1 MKTSSRGNRMRIVP
15 GIAGADIAP
24 TSAVSD
30 VSPKEVSATTASSG
44 SDALQSA
51 VLQPALAALKELP
64 DIDHAKVA
72 MLRDALAKGELPFDA
87 GKLAALIESYHR
99 AGTAG
104 RDVK

>member
-1 MKTSSRGNRMRIVP
+1 MRIVP
-15 GIAGADIAP
+15 GISGSEIAP
-24 TSAVSD
+24 VGPVREATS
-30 VSPKEVSATTASSG
+30 KEAPAPTATSG
-44 SDALQSA
+44 GDALQSA
-51 VLQPALAALKELP
+51 VLQPALAALNELP

-104 RDVK
+104 RDAK